1 MGPGELMRPLKLAL
15 ILLAALTFAPPVG
28 SAAPEEIDAGRLH
41 QLADQ
46 LKNPTTPRRAV
57 AASKVSLDF
66 DAAPLGEV
74 LAQIEKQTGNRTID
88 QRQSSEPS
96 DAGAGPAVSLRV
108 TDEPYWSAI
117 DQLLDA
123 NNLDVSNQSGENA
136 LAIVERE
143 LKLGSRARRAVYAG
157 PLRFEALDVHAQRGL
172 RHPQEK
178 SLAIELEVAWEP
190 RLRPLVVSLAA
201 AELVGMVDQIAPLA
215 PRYPQGIFAAE
226 VPAGTQAIELTLP
239 FELPPRKTARVTSLA
254 GKLRA
259 LIPGKIARFEFDDL
273 AQAKGKTQQIDDTEI
288 IIDDVRKNG
297 EVWEIHMR
305 LKLDPRNPALD
316 SQSGWAF
323 ENPSYLVDAQGE
335 KIENAG
341 LETTAEGDHEL
352 GVAYF
357 FDVAD
362 LDGTR
367 WVYETPAQIAEAEV
381 DFELKDIDLP

>member
-1 MGPGELMRPLKLAL
+1 MWPLKSAL
-15 ILLAALTFAPPVG
+15 ILFAVLAI
-28 SAAPEEIDAGRLH
+28 AAPIGSTAAEEIDARRLH
-41 QLADQ
+41 ELADQ
-46 LKNPTTPRRAV
+46 LKNPTTPRRDV
-57 AASKVSLDF
+57 AASKVSLHVDSV
-66 DAAPLGEV
+66 PLGEV
-74 LAQIEKQTGNRTID
+74 LAQIDQQTGNRTVD
-88 QRQSSEPS
+88 QRQSLESS
-96 DAGAGPAVSLRV
+96 AAGADANVSLRV
-108 TDEPYWSAI
+108 TEEPYWSAI

-123 NNLDVSNQSGENA
+123 NNLNVSNQSGEDA

-143 LKLGSRARRAVYAG
+143 LKLGARARRAVYAG
-157 PLRFEALDVHAQRGL
+157 PFRFEALAVQSQRGL

-201 AELVGMVDQIAPLA
+201 AELVAMVDQIAPLPA
-215 PRYPQGIFAAE
+215 RYPQGIFAAE

-239 FELPPRKTARVTSLA
+239 FELPPRRTAHVTTLS

-259 LIPGKIARFEFDDL
+259 LIPGRIARFEFDDL
-273 AQAKGKTQQIDDTEI
+273 AQAKGKTQRIDDTEVV
-288 IIDDVRKNG
+288 IDDVRKNN

-305 LKLDPRNPALD
+305 LVLDKRNPALD
-316 SQSGWAF
+316 AQSGWAF

-362 LDGTR
+362 LEGLR